1 MKAPRQG
8 KASGNLIINCAP
20 LPQPR
25 GRQDWQGK
33 GPGSPAGPARSFPTG
48 TGHSRSRRAAAG
60 SRAGMPLRKHWAPGQ
75 YVLLGKVDVT
85 PSQGRS
91 CLHASW
97 GPPSQVPR
105 RGEARSGSGASL
117 HPGPPPAGTVRLDPG
132 GS

>member
-20 LPQPR
+20 LPQPP

-33 GPGSPAGPARSFPTG
+33 GPGSPAGPARSFPAG

-60 SRAGMPLRKHWAPGQ
+60 PRAGMPLRKHWAPGQ
-75 YVLLGKVDVT
+75 SVLLGKVDVT

-97 GPPSQVPR
+97 GPPPR
-105 RGEARSGSGASL
+105 SPGGERRAAGV
-117 HPGPPPAGTVRLDPG
+117 GPPCTPGRPLPAQ
-132 GS
+132 